1 MSTANKINME
11 MYQSLR
17 TQRMEVPDKTP
28 QKVMFRGCKVQAT
41 RCGDGVHYINKL
53 YIRLQ

>member
-28 QKVMFRGCKVQAT
+28 QKVMFRGCKVQAI